1 MVHSLWTNR
10 YALGTC
16 SEMKIKTVWVREAN
30 DNYRSAETPESSEEG
45 GRKPPNLW
53 KLVKFLGKRAATLL
67 AEMPPQNLWHPRS
80 YQINS
85 LGWMRSQWIPN
96 EVAVMGQLIQLLHKQ
111 CSAAGPLPLAP
122 FACLQAL
129 WGRQL
134 IWGVATEMSEC
145 LFERVIAEQCLVGAW
160 RHLEA
165 KALQEFGSQ
174 PLGLK
179 QEDWGCQRQLSPLAL
194 AQDLSLQMFWAYV
207 SLIWL
212 PITYG
217 VVVRDW
223 NQRKPWKLK
232 VFGDNSF
239 CSLGFNS
246 EHITR
251 QLGVYEQSVSSLSEP
266 VSLFIKFIL
275 QSVGGGLPW
284 QSNGWDSVLPM
295 QGGTGLIPGWG
306 GSHMLDGV
314 PLAPKVEVGGLE
326 IECTDTLKVLSMW

>member
-1 MVHSLWTNR
+1 MANR
-10 YALGTC
+10 YCLVRCRYRIFPSLQKVLLDGIVLEVANGTFFVDQQVC
-16 SEMKIKTVWVREAN
+16 PGDLFRGENKNGMGQRSKWQLPLSRNTRVIWRRWKKTPKPLKVSEVPGQACCH
-30 DNYRSAETPESSEEG
+30 S
-45 GRKPPNLW
+45 
-53 KLVKFLGKRAATLL
+53 LL

-96 EVAVMGQLIQLLHKQ
+96 EVAVMGQLIQVLHKQ
-111 CSAAGPLPLAP
+111 CSTAGPLPLAS

-194 AQDLSLQMFWAYV
+194 AQDLSLQMFWA
-207 SLIWL
+207 
-212 PITYG
+212 
-217 VVVRDW
+217 
-223 NQRKPWKLK
+223 
-232 VFGDNSF
+232 
-239 CSLGFNS
+239 
-246 EHITR
+246 
-251 QLGVYEQSVSSLSEP
+251 
-266 VSLFIKFIL
+266 
-275 QSVGGGLPW
+275 
-284 QSNGWDSVLPM
+284 
-295 QGGTGLIPGWG
+295 
-306 GSHMLDGV
+306 
-314 PLAPKVEVGGLE
+314 
-326 IECTDTLKVLSMW
+326 